1 MSGGKVTHQEV
12 KQFFIENWAPAI
24 VKVHQPGGENFS
36 SIILYITNGMKGM
49 ATQQVMMHSQQ
60 FK

>member
-1 MSGGKVTHQEV
+1 MTHQEV